1 MSGNTL
7 EIIETVKFL
16 KGEEMAQDL
25 KQVVLALGANM
36 IKLAGLGED
45 IEKNKQNMLA
55 QIKNG
60 AGYQKFLQMVKQQ
73 GGNIQSVVS
82 KKAGIIQELPAD
94 TIAKYVCALGAGRI
108 KKEDEID
115 RQVGIV
121 LHKKVGDMV
130 NIGENI
136 MTIYSNHPIK
146 QPTDLVM
153 IGDIK

>member
-1 MSGNTL
+1 
-7 EIIETVKFL
+7 
-16 KGEEMAQDL
+16 MAQDL

-73 GGNIQSVVS
+73 GGNIQYIEHLEKFERAKYIESVVS